1 MQEYIDK
8 GPKML
13 LTYPDFQNSILQII
27 GKMIRGTIC
36 DEVQQAGYFSLMA
49 DETKDI
55 RVNKSN

>member
-1 MQEYIDK
+1 
-8 GPKML
+8 ML

-55 RVNKSN
+55 RVNKIN